1 MPEELATLP
10 ACWPVQFWFAC
21 DTNQLPCPASILKQ
35 SSNGAYDLMIT
46 TPNGIRTMRC
56 CFRRG
61 DPEIERRGP
70 EVMERSG
77 CWDLIDGFPAPP
89 APRVTATPQNS
100 PPDRSKLSA
109 EEQRIIDLADQGKN
123 YQEIATLIG
132 GQWDR
137 NRVEKTVK
145 RIKQQLQPA

>member
-21 DTNQLPCPASILKQ
+21 DTNQHPCPASILKQ

-89 APRVTATPQNS
+89 AP
-100 PPDRSKLSA
+100 PPAPVERKAANLSA
-109 EEQRIIDLADQGKN
+109 EEQRIIELADQGKS
-123 YQEIATLIG
+123 YQDIATAIG